1 MLLIESSH
9 FSGGSH
15 SRLITVCDSFK
26 LTAAVFWNIT
36 LLTENNKQAL
46 AHVFTKRYLSYST
59 NWLWDGGYP
68 YCKLSF
74 SFSLS
79 PTKHTHTV
87 QCSANTQ
94 RHTVLALLDRNKW
107 RSQELRLVLALELH
121 NRADSSD
128 HSWESKSCS
137 GIALQ
142 FSGAQ
147 ITWSW
152 TDPEHWSFG
161 IGLGTCEGACW
172 MSLRDINI
180 LASCR
185 SSPADCL
192 TWLVSTQVLDYPTP
206 SPPDTG
212 IDVSEGKVLSQVS
225 RWSPLPWVRAL

>member
-1 MLLIESSH
+1 MPY
-9 FSGGSH
+9 
-15 SRLITVCDSFK
+15 
-26 LTAAVFWNIT
+26 
-36 LLTENNKQAL
+36 
-46 AHVFTKRYLSYST
+46 VFTKRYWSFST
-59 NWLWDGGYP
+59 NWLWGRRLP
-68 YCKLSF
+68 TYCKLSF

-79 PTKHTHTV
+79 PTNTHILCKHFH
-87 QCSANTQ
+87 
-94 RHTVLALLDRNKW
+94 RHTVLPELDRNKW
-107 RSQELRLVLALELH
+107 RPQEFPLAPALAVY

-142 FSGAQ
+142 FSGAR

-152 TDPEHWSFG
+152 TDPVHWSFG

-172 MSLRDINI
+172 MSSLDINI
-180 LASCR
+180 LTPCC

-192 TWLVSTQVLDYPTP
+192 TWLVPARVLDYPTP

-212 IDVSEGKVLSQVS
+212 INVSEGKVLSQVS